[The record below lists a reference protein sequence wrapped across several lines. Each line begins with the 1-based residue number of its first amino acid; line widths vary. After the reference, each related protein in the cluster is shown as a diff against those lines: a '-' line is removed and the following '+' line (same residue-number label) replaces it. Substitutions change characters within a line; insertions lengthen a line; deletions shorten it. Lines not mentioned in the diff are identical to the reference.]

1 VQRQQS
7 QKPGKRI
14 NFDFS
19 WSKCSIPLETVLGV
33 NAMAKDESVWMNP
46 ESFVEKFWES
56 PALLGTLLEFLSKD
70 NFTQDIALS
79 RTLMSGGAVTVEKL
93 RNFVVRWAR
102 NVTGVADRK
111 KYATWITMYRDD
123 TCLYPIVDKVADIV
137 IHLDDVGH
145 GAILSQLYLAHHK
158 WSDDA
163 MAEVDMPA
171 AYLLEGCGYYM
182 SSRYEKFFV
191 GQRLFDNDCL
201 DKSDAVILDSRIEVI
216 TSQSD
221 FLKVKANFF

>member
-1 VQRQQS
+1 MLLTLLFLTLTFLVKS
-7 QKPGKRI
+7 VVFPEKL
-14 NFDFS
+14 F
-19 WSKCSIPLETVLGV
+19 EVT
-33 NAMAKDESVWMNP
+33 AMTKNGTVWMNP

-56 PALLGTLLEFLSKD
+56 PALLGALLEFLPKGT
-70 NFTQDIALS
+70 FTQDRSLS
-79 RTLMSGGAVTVEKL
+79 RALMQGRVVTVEKL
-93 RNFVVRWAR
+93 RNFEVRWAT
-102 NVTGVADRK
+102 NVSGVADRK
-111 KYATWITMYRDD
+111 KYAAGIMTHQEDK
-123 TCLYPIVDKVADIV
+123 CHYPIVDKVADIV
-137 IHLDDVGH
+137 IHLDDIGH

-171 AYLLEGCGYYM
+171 TYLLEGRGYYK

-201 DKSDAVILDSRIEVI
+201 DESDAVILDSRIEVI